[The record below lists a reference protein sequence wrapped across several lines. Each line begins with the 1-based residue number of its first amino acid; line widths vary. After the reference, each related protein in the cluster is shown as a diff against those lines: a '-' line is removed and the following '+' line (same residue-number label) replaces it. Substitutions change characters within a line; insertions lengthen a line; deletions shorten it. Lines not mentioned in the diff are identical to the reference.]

1 MTTVKTVAD
10 RRVVAEQGVVLNQYV
25 GPLNWEHYKI
35 PASGLSNTQ
44 LTFANLVTL
53 GTNRLYDSSF
63 QIEYT
68 IEVNLTATGYSGN
81 VDQLERLIAMHPF
94 PLHWVTDQLR
104 CNINGAACM
113 VRPQETLPQR
123 MMYWRQHV
131 LNKTCSFCPHTK
143 CASVVDSSFNIHRFA
158 NEYEEYKNYQDTY
171 GKSTS
176 KDVGKPLP
184 CIRFE
189 WNNTTKIA
197 RITIREP
204 VLCTP
209 FNQRLDEVYQGP
221 LFNITSID
229 IVYQLNDLRRMF
241 ACNEYTK
248 FDEVARVDNNTIV
261 LDGLNIENRIQS
273 NLEAANMVVN
283 ITEAALCFNV
293 ASMPNGMTV
302 PRVLQLPYYDNVCYV
317 TAGGMT
323 EASTGEQTFTSG
335 VYTLSQVPT
344 SIYIFVS
351 ENQLFRSSIT
361 PRGQTVGNVYTKF
374 GNYYES
380 SYSPIR
386 SINITLGNNTQLLT
400 TTSELDRY
408 QMAVANGLE
417 GVTWEE
423 FTRPYLEP
431 YLSGTYSGDYN
442 SGQKGNKCILRLIP
456 GIDLL
461 IPDKRLVG
469 GTDAEQMVF
478 QVRLTADIS
487 GVPIKQRDKLCLWIM
502 FEYVGTLTI
511 EPVHA
516 SIDMLPLKTLP
527 PIGSVDTIADT
538 TVDSAVGGGEGTN
551 PTGAGLFD
559 LIRRGYNVGKRLW
572 NSGIGKTVRGAID
585 NVLSDEPPAKGG
597 RIYGGTIIGGNQL
610 GKYIQ

>member
-1 MTTVKTVAD
+1 MATVKTIAD

-35 PASGLSNTQ
+35 PASGISNSQ

-53 GTNRLYDSSF
+53 GTNRLYNSSF

-68 IEVNLTATGYSGN
+68 IEVNLAATGYSGSTPL
-81 VDQLERLIAMHPF
+81 LERLLLMHPF

-104 CNINGAACM
+104 VNINGAACM

-123 MMYWRQHV
+123 MMYWRQRV
-131 LNKTCSFCPHTK
+131 LDKTCSYCPHTK
-143 CASVVDSSFNIHRFA
+143 AASVVDSSYNYYRYV
-158 NEYEEYKNYQDTY
+158 NELEQYKNFQDTY

-184 CIRFE
+184 CISFA
-189 WNNTTKIA
+189 WNNGDKVAT
-197 RITIREP
+197 ITIREP

-248 FDEVARVDNNTIV
+248 FDQV
-261 LDGLNIENRIQS
+261 LSIENDALVIGDLNIENRVQS
-273 NLEAANMVVN
+273 NLEAANMQ
-283 ITEAALCFNV
+283 ITIKDANLCFNV

-302 PRVLQLPYYDNVCYV
+302 PPILQLPYYDNVCYV
-317 TAGGMT
+317 TNGGFT
-323 EASTGEQTFTSG
+323 ENDTGEQTFTSG

-361 PRGQTVGNVYTKF
+361 PRGQTIGGVYTKF

-386 SINITLGNNTQLLT
+386 SINITLGNNTQLLNT
-400 TTSELDRY
+400 TTEFDRY

-417 GVTWEE
+417 GVSWEE
-423 FTRPYLEP
+423 FTRPVLEP
-431 YLSGTYSGDYN
+431 YLTGVYSGDYN

-487 GVPIKQRDKLCLWIM
+487 GVPVKQRDKLCLWVM
-502 FEYVGTLTI
+502 FEYVGSLTI

-516 SIDMLPLKTLP
+516 SIDMLPLKSIP
-527 PIGSVDTIADT
+527 PIGTVDSIADT
-538 TVDSAVGGGEGTN
+538 TADSAVGGGEGTN
-551 PTGAGLFD
+551 PTGAGIFD
-559 LIRRGYNVGKRLW
+559 FIKRGYNIGKRLW
-572 NSGIGKTVRGAID
+572 NSAIGKTVRGAVD
-585 NVLSDEPPAKGG
+585 NILSDAPATKGG
-597 RIYGGTIIGGNQL
+597 RIIGGTIVGDNTL
-610 GKYIQ
+610 GRYIQ